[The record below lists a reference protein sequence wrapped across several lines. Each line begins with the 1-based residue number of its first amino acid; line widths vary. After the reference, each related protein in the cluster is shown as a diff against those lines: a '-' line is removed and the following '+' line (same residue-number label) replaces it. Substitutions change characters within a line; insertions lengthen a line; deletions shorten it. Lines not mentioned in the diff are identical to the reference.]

1 MLAPGEF
8 WDTSSGK
15 MTFPKDSNF
24 AMFINLIFLI
34 LSTVKT
40 TGEQVDYL
48 QIPAAFGVQSTY
60 STGALTLQEL
70 AAEARE
76 KKIKAIIM
84 GDHHQIAFT
93 YGFPPFRN
101 LLRIKRQRPSVV
113 SQGLDTYL
121 KEIRTLNREQQEVV
135 IIPGLELLTHYY
147 WQGSPFNKTLSLYN
161 VKMDMHVIGLPRD
174 EDYRYLP
181 VIDGSPS
188 LRYTARLLPQSLP
201 WLAMGLLGLFL
212 ALKRKKHPIIAIFIF
227 LFALLG
233 LINFHPFQS
242 SLYDAYHGDPGLA
255 PYQEVIDYVQQR
267 GGIVTWAGPEI
278 RSRERIVEGIRV
290 AQTPPHLQVLEKT
303 TGFTGFEAL
312 YGDRRTAH
320 QAGAIWDKL
329 LLAYLQG
336 ELENPVWAVG
346 SIDFHKT
353 AVSPWFQLDGA
364 QTVFLAEEISAEK
377 ILDAFKK
384 GRMYAVYQGGD
395 SRISLDDFSV
405 TGRLPAE
412 SAVQGEV
419 LKTAGK
425 VTISFAVSL
434 QQPARGKGTKVSWQL
449 IRSGRIIRQSSDEI
463 PVKVEYYDDFS
474 DWNKKVFYRL
484 LVKSGQY
491 EIISNPVFVILE

>member
-1 MLAPGEF
+1 
-8 WDTSSGK
+8 
-15 MTFPKDSNF
+15 
-24 AMFINLIFLI
+24 MFITLIFLI
-34 LSTVKT
+34 LSTVKA
-40 TGEQVDYL
+40 TGEQQIDYL

-84 GDHHQIAFT
+84 GDHHRIAFT

-101 LLRIKRQRPSVV
+101 LLRIKRERPSVV
-113 SQGLDTYL
+113 SQGLDIYL
-121 KEIRTLNREQQEVV
+121 KEIRALNREQQEVV

-147 WQGSPFNKTLSLYN
+147 WQGSPFNKTLSLHN
-161 VKMDMHVIGLPRD
+161 VKMDMHVIGFPRD
-174 EDYRYLP
+174 EDYRNLP

-201 WLAMGLLGLFL
+201 WLAVCLAALLLIT
-212 ALKRKKHPIIAIFIF
+212 RKKKMRLVGILLL

-242 SLYDAYHGDPGLA
+242 SLYDAYHGNPGLA

-267 GGIVTWAGPEI
+267 GGIVTWDGPEI

-290 AQTPPHLQVLEKT
+290 AETPPHMQVLEKT
-303 TGFTGFEAL
+303 TGFTAFEAL

-320 QAGAIWDKL
+320 QAGGVWDKL
-329 LLAYLQG
+329 LLAYLHG
-336 ELENPVWAVG
+336 ELENPVWALG

-353 AVSPWFQLDGA
+353 ADSPWFQLDGA

-377 ILDAFKK
+377 ILNAFKK

-395 SRISLDDFSV
+395 SRISLDDFSA

-412 SAVQGEV
+412 SAVQGEI
-419 LKTAGK
+419 LKTDGK

-434 QQPARGKGTKVSWQL
+434 QEPAREPNSSRPRRGTKVSWQL
-449 IRSGRIIRQSSDEI
+449 IRSGCIIRQDSGET
-463 PVKVEYYDDFS
+463 PVKMKYYDDIS
-474 DWNKKVFYRL
+474 DSNKKVFYRL
-484 LVKSGQY
+484 LVKSGEY
-491 EIISNPVFVILE
+491 EIISNPVFVFFE

>member
-1 MLAPGEF
+1 
-8 WDTSSGK
+8 
-15 MTFPKDSNF
+15 
-24 AMFINLIFLI
+24 MFITLIILI

-40 TGEQVDYL
+40 SGEQIDYL

-70 AAEARE
+70 VAEARE

-84 GDHHQIAFT
+84 GDHHQIGFT

-113 SQGLDTYL
+113 SQGLGAYL
-121 KEIRTLNREQQEVV
+121 KKIRTLNREQQDVV

-147 WQGSPFNKTLSLYN
+147 WQGSPFNKTLSLHN

-174 EDYRYLP
+174 KDYRYLP

-201 WLAMGLLGLFL
+201 WLAMVLFGLFL
-212 ALKRKKHPIIAIFIF
+212 AFKKKKHLIIAIFIL

-267 GGIVTWAGPEI
+267 GGIVTWDGPEI
-278 RSRERIVEGIRV
+278 RSRERIIEGIRV
-290 AQTPPHLQVLEKT
+290 SETPPHLQVLEKT

-320 QAGAIWDKL
+320 QAGGIWDKL

-336 ELENPVWAVG
+336 ELKNPVWALG

-395 SRISLDDFSV
+395 SRISLDNFSV

-419 LKTAGK
+419 LKTAGI
-425 VTISFAVSL
+425 VTILFAVSL
-434 QQPARGKGTKVSWQL
+434 QPPAQGKGTKVSWQL
-449 IRSGRIIRQSSDEI
+449 IRSGCIIRQDSGET
-463 PVKVEYYDDFS
+463 PVKVKYYDDIS
-474 DWNKKVFYRL
+474 GRNIKVFYRL
-484 LVKSGQY
+484 LVKSGEY
-491 EIISNPVFVILE
+491 EIISNPVFVTLE

>member
-1 MLAPGEF
+1 MKTESTYSKGLYF
-8 WDTSSGK
+8 T
-15 MTFPKDSNF
+15 
-24 AMFINLIFLI
+24 MFITLIFLI
-34 LSTVKT
+34 LSTVKI

-70 AAEARE
+70 AAEAGE

-84 GDHHQIAFT
+84 GDHHRIAFA

-121 KEIRTLNREQQEVV
+121 KEIHTINREQQEVV

-147 WQGSPFNKTLSLYN
+147 WQGNPFNKTLSLHN

-181 VIDGSPS
+181 VIGGSPS
-188 LRYTARLLPQSLP
+188 LRYTARLLPHSLP
-201 WLAMGLLGLFL
+201 WLAMGLIGLFL
-212 ALKRKKHPIIAIFIF
+212 AFKNKKHPIITIFIL

-242 SLYDAYHGDPGLA
+242 SPYDAYHGDPGLA

-267 GGIVTWAGPEI
+267 GGIVTWDGPEI

-290 AQTPPHLQVLEKT
+290 AETPPHPQVLEKT
-303 TGFTGFEAL
+303 TGFTAFEAL
-312 YGDRRTAH
+312 YGDRRIAH
-320 QAGAIWDKL
+320 QAGEIWDKL
-329 LLAYLQG
+329 LLAYMQG
-336 ELENPVWAVG
+336 ELENPVWALG

-353 AVSPWFQLDGA
+353 AAGPWFQLDGA

-377 ILDAFKK
+377 ILAALKK

-434 QQPARGKGTKVSWQL
+434 QQPAREKGTKVSWQL
-449 IRSGRIIRQSSDEI
+449 IRSGRIIRQDSGEI
-463 PVKVEYYDDFS
+463 PFEVEYYDDIS
-474 DWNKKVFYRL
+474 DRNRKIFYRL
-484 LVKSGQY
+484 LVKSGEY